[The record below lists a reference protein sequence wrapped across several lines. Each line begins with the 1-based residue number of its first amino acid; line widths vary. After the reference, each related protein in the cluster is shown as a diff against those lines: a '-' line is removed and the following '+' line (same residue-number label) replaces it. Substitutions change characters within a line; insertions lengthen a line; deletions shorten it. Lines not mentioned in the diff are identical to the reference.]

1 MSPERIRSHSDP
13 RTRPNIS
20 DSSVHPLSLIAVGLM
35 LSGGRSANI
44 SRRKETS
51 SLRATITT
59 GSSVATVGFSF
70 VSADGF
76 FPVVKHIKV
85 WAVSD
90 CKRVAAG

>member
-13 RTRPNIS
+13 RTRPNMRFS
-20 DSSVHPLSLIAVGLM
+20 LVHPLSRIAVGLM
-35 LSGGRSANI
+35 SKGGKSANI
-44 SRRKETS
+44 SRRKATS

-76 FPVVKHIKV
+76 FPVVKHVKV